1 MSVLHKPNVIR
12 VLVVDDHALVRNG
25 LTALV
30 LGQADMD
37 ISGEAD
43 SPAQALSILEHSP
56 AHVAIVD
63 LSLKEGNGI
72 QLIKD
77 LKHRHP
83 EIRIVVSSMHEETT
97 YAERALQAGAMA
109 YIHKGEESHRIL
121 DAIRSVM
128 SGKIFVS
135 EQISN
140 RLLTKAARGP
150 HAVERTSVELL
161 TDRELQVFELIGQGL
176 ATSKIAEQLHLS
188 PKTVDTHRQK
198 IREKLNLENAAAL
211 SHFATQWAMKDQ

>member
-1 MSVLHKPNVIR
+1 MSALQNQNVIR

-30 LGQADMD
+30 MSQADME
-37 ISGEAD
+37 ICGEAD
-43 SPAQALSILEHSP
+43 SAGQALAVLDKSP
-56 AHVAIVD
+56 AHVAVVD

-77 LKHRHP
+77 LKLRHP

-109 YIHKGEESHRIL
+109 YIHKREDSHRIL
-121 DAIRSVM
+121 EAIRAVIN
-128 SGKIFVS
+128 GRIFVS
-135 EQISN
+135 DQISN

-150 HAVERTSVELL
+150 QAVERTSVELL

-176 ATSKIAEQLHLS
+176 ATSKIAERLHLS

-211 SHFATQWAMKDQ
+211 SHFATQWAMNDQ